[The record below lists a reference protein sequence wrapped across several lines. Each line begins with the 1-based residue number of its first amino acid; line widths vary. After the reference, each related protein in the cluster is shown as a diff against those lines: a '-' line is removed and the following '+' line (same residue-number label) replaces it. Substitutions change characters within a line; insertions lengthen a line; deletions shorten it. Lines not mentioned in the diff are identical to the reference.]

1 MKLAAAVLT
10 GDSVL
15 NSVLTAVNRQIEN
28 WLLLLKWVITVIRS
42 PPSQHF
48 SSSRSAD
55 GDHIYVI
62 LSLVT
67 RLRERACI
75 VLFDLRVQLGAA
87 DGLRILFLLVSG
99 SQQPFTA
106 RPGPKIR
113 LGADRMKFGSF
124 LQGA

>member
-10 GDSVL
+10 GNSVL

-75 VLFDLRVQLGAA
+75 VLFDLLYEYSLGQLMGYGFFFCSSPEASSLLQLGP
-87 DGLRILFLLVSG
+87 V
-99 SQQPFTA
+99 Q
-106 RPGPKIR
+106 K
-113 LGADRMKFGSF
+113 LGWGRTD
-124 LQGA
+124 